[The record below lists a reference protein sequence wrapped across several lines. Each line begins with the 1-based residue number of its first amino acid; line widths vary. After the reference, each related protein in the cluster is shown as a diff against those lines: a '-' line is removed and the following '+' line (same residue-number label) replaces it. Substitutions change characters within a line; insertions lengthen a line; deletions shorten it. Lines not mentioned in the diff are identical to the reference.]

1 MRRTY
6 SSSLNFARSAIV
18 LLSTPEVS
26 LPVFFFI
33 VLYASLI
40 FFSLFTFPFLLPRSQ
55 HRHPLPS
62 VWIFFVIL
70 EAVFVV
76 FSFSLLNSTCG
87 YPSTAYLFTASQ
99 VLCHYSH
106 WNKEWLLPSR
116 EGIPIHHIT
125 GLQPP
130 PCSQLSTFRYS
141 YHWISLGS
149 SSKPVSGHA

>member
-1 MRRTY
+1 MISIRWLKVL
-6 SSSLNFARSAIV
+6 SF
-18 LLSTPEVS
+18 LLSAYS
-26 LPVFFFI
+26 LSKYLPCRNT
-33 VLYASLI
+33 LSCG
-40 FFSLFTFPFLLPRSQ
+40 FSLFTFPFLLPRSQ

-116 EGIPIHHIT
+116 EGISIHHIT

>member
-1 MRRTY
+1 MVEGFIFLT
-6 SSSLNFARSAIV
+6 FCIQPV
-18 LLSTPEVS
+18 KSTFHVVI
-26 LPVFFFI
+26 LRV
-33 VLYASLI
+33 AD
-40 FFSLFTFPFLLPRSQ
+40 FSLFTFPFLLPRSQ

>member
-1 MRRTY
+1 MMNTVRK
-6 SSSLNFARSAIV
+6 SEN
-18 LLSTPEVS
+18 
-26 LPVFFFI
+26 
-33 VLYASLI
+33 
-40 FFSLFTFPFLLPRSQ
+40 LLPFPVISAAANGDTTAMCAILK
-55 HRHPLPS
+55 HYEGS
-62 VWIFFVIL
+62 DWIFFVIL

-76 FSFSLLNSTCG
+76 LSFSLLNSTCG

-141 YHWISLGS
+141 YLCIIPLTLPFR
-149 SSKPVSGHA
+149 PVCLMVPVTP

>member
-1 MRRTY
+1 MMNTVRK
-6 SSSLNFARSAIV
+6 SEN
-18 LLSTPEVS
+18 
-26 LPVFFFI
+26 
-33 VLYASLI
+33 
-40 FFSLFTFPFLLPRSQ
+40 LLPFPVISAAANGDTTAMCAILK
-55 HRHPLPS
+55 HYEGS